1 MLRSGWRWILPVD
14 MSGSVATCC
23 EKLINEIVFFFLRLL
38 IGEKMFLLI
47 LGFYLVIVLCIVDY
61 INLLTDVFILM

>member
-23 EKLINEIVFFFLRLL
+23 EKLINEIVFFFFEAAYR
-38 IGEKMFLLI
+38 
-47 LGFYLVIVLCIVDY
+47 
-61 INLLTDVFILM
+61 